1 MKKVKDSQKRW
12 KQLVTMLLVAALL
25 VTGTPDVVGF
35 ASEGT
40 QEQVTAAAEQS
51 QKTQE
56 KAQKESAQEETA
68 QKEAVQDHEQMSE
81 EAGGQQSSS
90 SHSDTAVKEENT
102 EKERSAAGTTERSET
117 EEPQNNKQK
126 NEVVS
131 GAKSVAP
138 STSKVREPDKN
149 EEKKEEKEE
158 KDTKT
163 EYIYKSASIYAKI
176 TLKDAEALSDHAELY
191 VKQKKIEN
199 KIKNQ
204 IMNKAVG
211 EENKQLVDSLKAYDF
226 SFILSGERVDSS
238 ESMQVTLSN
247 LGTKNTQ
254 NTLIYQM
261 EEDGQVKKV
270 DAVKTGSDA
279 MQFMTKRLASYVIL
293 TYTTVSDIKGN
304 DITTL
309 YPAMI
314 TAAQTQIQSKE
325 NGNVPIEFWTRSKT
339 PLVLKD
345 KTGKKALEWTWS
357 DIADIDLS
365 LENDSQVWNGSR
377 SYGKHIATS
386 LKNGRVTAKDGK
398 LYDSALW
405 KNEGKAGKDT
415 TITRIRGEFT
425 ITDKNRSR
433 YAYTLKTITDS
444 ENIYA
449 KDNMF
454 VFVYPKDTEL
464 TDNNYMD
471 YLAFWTGASADAGT
485 FHERTAAHY
494 TQRTSAK
501 GLSILT
507 DGWHMT
513 TVCNNAGSI
522 IANTDANDYY
532 IDVIST
538 TDSSTAWHVP
548 IYIGK
553 RYRRWRDAKRSGWN
567 RYCQQYK
574 NKGGTKY

>member
-56 KAQKESAQEETA
+56 KAQKESVQEETA

-226 SFILSGERVDSS
+226 SFILSGERVDPS

-247 LGTKNTQ
+247 LGIKNTQ

-293 TYTTVSDIKGN
+293 AYTTVSDIKGN

-425 ITDKNRSR
+425 ITDKNRSK
-433 YAYTLKTITDS
+433 YAYTLKTVTDS

-538 TDSSTAWHVP
+538 TESSPAACTDLHW
-548 IYIGK
+548 
-553 RYRRWRDAKRSGWN
+553 
-567 RYCQQYK
+567 
-574 NKGGTKY
+574 

>member
-56 KAQKESAQEETA
+56 KAQKESVQEETV
-68 QKEAVQDHEQMSE
+68 VQDHEQMSE

-149 EEKKEEKEE
+149 EEKKEKEE

-163 EYIYKSASIYAKI
+163 EYIYKSTSMHAKV

-204 IMNKAVG
+204 IMNKAAG

-226 SFILSGERVDSS
+226 SFILSGERVDPS

-247 LGTKNTQ
+247 LGIKNTQ

-270 DAVKTGSDA
+270 DAVKTGSDH
-279 MQFMTKRLASYVIL
+279 S
-293 TYTTVSDIKGN
+293 G
-304 DITTL
+304 
-309 YPAMI
+309 
-314 TAAQTQIQSKE
+314 
-325 NGNVPIEFWTRSKT
+325 
-339 PLVLKD
+339 
-345 KTGKKALEWTWS
+345 
-357 DIADIDLS
+357 
-365 LENDSQVWNGSR
+365 
-377 SYGKHIATS
+377 
-386 LKNGRVTAKDGK
+386 
-398 LYDSALW
+398 
-405 KNEGKAGKDT
+405 
-415 TITRIRGEFT
+415 
-425 ITDKNRSR
+425 TD
-433 YAYTLKTITDS
+433 TDS
-444 ENIYA
+444 E
-449 KDNMF
+449 
-454 VFVYPKDTEL
+454 
-464 TDNNYMD
+464 
-471 YLAFWTGASADAGT
+471 
-485 FHERTAAHY
+485 
-494 TQRTSAK
+494 
-501 GLSILT
+501 
-507 DGWHMT
+507 
-513 TVCNNAGSI
+513 
-522 IANTDANDYY
+522 
-532 IDVIST
+532 
-538 TDSSTAWHVP
+538 
-548 IYIGK
+548 
-553 RYRRWRDAKRSGWN
+553 
-567 RYCQQYK
+567 
-574 NKGGTKY
+574 